1 MNTIPII
8 FNVALLLCVAYASIL
23 GGKTGRSGSL
33 IFVAA
38 TILTITANRAS
49 PTWTDTSYGIFL
61 VDFGCLI
68 ALAVVALKSDR
79 FWPIWA
85 LGFQTGAVGTHIAT
99 IWMPEIV
106 PRAYQALATLWSIP
120 ILWVMVAGT
129 RLDRRYEMG
138 IRKGSIRTG

>member
-1 MNTIPII
+1 MNIIPII

-49 PTWTDTSYGIFL
+49 PTWADTAYGILL
-61 VDFGCLI
+61 VDFGCMM
-68 ALAVVALKSDR
+68 ALVVVAFKSDR

-99 IWMPEIV
+99 MWMPEIV
-106 PRAYQALATLWSIP
+106 PRAYQALAALWSIP

-129 RLDRRYEMG
+129 WRDRRYEMG
-138 IRKGSIRTG
+138 IRKSSARTG

>member
-49 PTWTDTSYGIFL
+49 PTWLFDCIGGGGLKKRPVLADLGVGFSNRGCWNPHRDNMDAGNCAPRL
-61 VDFGCLI
+61 SGFGHI
-68 ALAVVALKSDR
+68 MEHPYFVGDGGGNTAGPALRNGDS
-79 FWPIWA
+79 
-85 LGFQTGAVGTHIAT
+85 
-99 IWMPEIV
+99 
-106 PRAYQALATLWSIP
+106 
-120 ILWVMVAGT
+120 
-129 RLDRRYEMG
+129 
-138 IRKGSIRTG
+138 